1 MQAAETKSYFSMN
14 KKTAYLFLIN
24 VRKNRQYNK
33 MQKCD
38 QSAGAKCYP
47 HINILMQFSFWL
59 SAITSHVFFWFLQS
73 NKKVTNKNENFVSG
87 LKNVKTGAGA

>member
-33 MQKCD
+33 MQ
-38 QSAGAKCYP
+38 S
-47 HINILMQFSFWL
+47 
-59 SAITSHVFFWFLQS
+59 
-73 NKKVTNKNENFVSG
+73 VTKAQAPSVT
-87 LKNVKTGAGA
+87 LTLTY